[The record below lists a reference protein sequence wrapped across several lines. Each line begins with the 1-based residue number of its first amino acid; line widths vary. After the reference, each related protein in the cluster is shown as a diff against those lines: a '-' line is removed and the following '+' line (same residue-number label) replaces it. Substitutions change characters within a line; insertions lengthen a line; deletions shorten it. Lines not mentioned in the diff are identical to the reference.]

1 MCFDTA
7 VRGCVNT
14 GLDTVRLAPNSLL
27 YFLSSGEEEG
37 LLVVGE
43 EAEIVVVVVQVEV
56 ELVDLEV
63 EEMELV
69 DLGRQHQEQ

>member
-1 MCFDTA
+1 MLGLAVVRGDESTFAEEDSTA

-14 GLDTVRLAPNSLL
+14 GLDTVRLAPNSLP

-43 EAEIVVVVVQVEV
+43 EAPDVVWERSIIGSS
-56 ELVDLEV
+56 L
-63 EEMELV
+63 M
-69 DLGRQHQEQ
+69 